1 MPVCNRTRA
10 KFANFPSTLK
20 ETVSRDFLPLF
31 FAQKTQPGSHM
42 KRLKRFH
49 ELFCFREDYKIRKLR
64 VRVQTFFFYFRFS
77 TVKNIAIGF
86 VNTHKYLF
94 LADCS
99 FKVLSGLQHL
109 PSMPA

>member
-1 MPVCNRTRA
+1 MSLLSKGQCHEIFYLLSFA
-10 KFANFPSTLK
+10 KTTL
-20 ETVSRDFLPLF
+20 
-31 FAQKTQPGSHM
+31 PGTYM
-42 KRLKRFH
+42 NRLKRFR

-64 VRVQTFFFYFRFS
+64 VRVQTFFF
-77 TVKNIAIGF
+77 TLGF
-86 VNTHKYLF
+86 QLLKILLLDFLNTHKYLF

>member
-1 MPVCNRTRA
+1 MSLLSKGQCHEIFYLLSFA
-10 KFANFPSTLK
+10 KTTL
-20 ETVSRDFLPLF
+20 
-31 FAQKTQPGSHM
+31 PGTYM
-42 KRLKRFH
+42 NRLKRFR

-64 VRVQTFFFYFRFS
+64 VRVQTFSFYFRFS